1 MVEHSKSKFITSK
14 LTNFETVVFLC
25 TKLHSVTSQKT
36 VFCVPAP
43 LRTSYVIKSVVICSI
58 SLHHLL
64 DAISVTWF
72 AQCPLAVILCFY
84 KERHLW
90 AKPVLLHTLP
100 RLLEISVLES
110 TITNT
115 QTYKNTL
122 DHTVQM
128 NMGALCSEKVRCFT
142 YW

>member
-1 MVEHSKSKFITSK
+1 MVERGRSKFITLK
-14 LTNFETVVFLC
+14 FTNYETVVYLY
-25 TKLHSVTSQKT
+25 TKLHSITSQKT

-43 LRTSYVIKSVVICSI
+43 VRTSNVIQSVVICST

-64 DAISVTWF
+64 DVISATWF
-72 AQCPLAVILCFY
+72 AQYPLAVILCFY

-90 AKPVLLHTLP
+90 AKPVLLCTLP

-110 TITNT
+110 TITST

-128 NMGALCSEKVRCFT
+128 NKGALCSEKVRCCT